1 MKLKTLFLAA
11 VPALFPGPDARSAEL
26 PAKLEPL
33 LEAHCYDCHD
43 ADTHKGGLDLTRL
56 PLDFQTGDNLQQ
68 WTKVFD
74 KVAHGEMPPKKKPRP
89 APALAAGFLQTLRTE
104 LHGISLARQQREGRA
119 VRRRL
124 SRAEY
129 LNTLRD
135 LLGVEGGLREL
146 LPEDETDGGFENIGS
161 ALNLSEV
168 HLERYLQAAD
178 LALREATVRN
188 ARPED
193 QKFRSDYTE
202 QWQGAI
208 QQHEK
213 ASFWTFSP
221 EGFLAMRV
229 ASGRLEFPHAWV
241 PPVPDALYRFRVR
254 VRAMMENF
262 APNGDPLKK
271 KGPDPR
277 MMVRVGLTR
286 SPGATRGNEYFEA
299 SPSEFREFVYE
310 GRPRQGEQF
319 YVGPYRVIPDQPGEE
334 GAILRGTCLVVEW
347 VEFEGPLTEEWPPRG
362 HRFLYGD
369 LPLRPANPAA
379 SSKDLRVVS
388 SQPETDARR
397 LLAGFL
403 SRVFRR
409 PARPEEVEEHVGFA
423 MEKMRNGK
431 PFDDALRAAYKL
443 ALCSPEFL
451 FLDQQPGPL
460 DDRALA
466 SRLSYAL
473 WAGPPDDTLRAAA
486 EQGRLREPAVL
497 RQQTERLLAD
507 PKSKRF
513 TRSFLESWL
522 NLREIDFTQP
532 DVKLYPEF
540 EQYLQMSMLA
550 ESEAF
555 FEELLRGNLGAS
567 HIVHSDFAMLNERLA
582 EHYGIPGVRGAAL
595 RRVDLPPGTHR
606 GGFITQGALLKVS
619 ANGTITSPVVRG
631 AYLLDRILGTPPDP
645 PPKNVA
651 AIEPDIRG
659 ATTIREQLDKHRNQP
674 ACASCHAQLDPP
686 GFALESFD
694 VTGRWRT
701 RYRTFQESEKTR
713 QNPGPGMEWRFYSQG
728 PAVDPAYTLPDGRK
742 FSDVDE
748 FKRLLLTDPE
758 QLARCVTGKLLTH
771 LTGARP
777 EFADREV
784 IEGILRRAKPG
795 GYGLRTL
802 LHEIIQSRLFLQK

>member
-1 MKLKTLFLAA
+1 
-11 VPALFPGPDARSAEL
+11 
-26 PAKLEPL
+26 
-33 LEAHCYDCHD
+33 
-43 ADTHKGGLDLTRL
+43 
-56 PLDFQTGDNLQQ
+56 
-68 WTKVFD
+68 
-74 KVAHGEMPPKKKPRP
+74 
-89 APALAAGFLQTLRTE
+89 
-104 LHGISLARQQREGRA
+104 
-119 VRRRL
+119 
-124 SRAEY
+124 
-129 LNTLRD
+129 
-135 LLGVEGGLREL
+135 
-146 LPEDETDGGFENIGS
+146 
-161 ALNLSEV
+161 
-168 HLERYLQAAD
+168 
-178 LALREATVRN
+178 
-188 ARPED
+188 
-193 QKFRSDYTE
+193 
-202 QWQGAI
+202 
-208 QQHEK
+208 
-213 ASFWTFSP
+213 
-221 EGFLAMRV
+221 
-229 ASGRLEFPHAWV
+229 
-241 PPVPDALYRFRVR
+241 
-254 VRAMMENF
+254 MMENF

-369 LPLRPANPAA
+369 LPLRSANPAA
-379 SSKDLRVVS
+379 PSKDLRVVS
-388 SQPETDARR
+388 SQPEADARR

-423 MEKMRNGK
+423 MEKIRNGK

-582 EHYGIPGVRGAAL
+582 EHYGIPGVRGDTL
-595 RRVDLPPGTHR
+595 RRVALPPGTHR

-619 ANGTITSPVVRG
+619 ANGTTTSPVVRG

-701 RYRTFQESEKTR
+701 HYRTIQKSEENR
-713 QNPGPGMEWRFYSQG
+713 RNPRPGMELRFYSQG
-728 PAVDPAYTLPDGRK
+728 PSVNPSYTLPDGRQFK
-742 FSDVDE
+742 DVDE
-748 FKRLLLTDPE
+748 FKRLLLADPE
-758 QLARCVTGKLLTH
+758 QLARCFTAKLLTH

-784 IEGILRRAKPG
+784 IEAILRRAQPG
-795 GYGLRTL
+795 GYGIRTL